1 MDNRKRGC
9 TVMKLI
15 KNYVDGQW
23 IESNTNN
30 FEDVYNPG
38 DGEVIAKCPLSTR
51 EETAKA
57 IDNAAETFKTWSK
70 TSVLKRQKILFKLQ
84 QLLVENTDELA
95 RLITLENGKNFTE
108 AKGEVGRG
116 IENVEHAASIAN
128 LLMGD
133 NLANIATD
141 VEVHNYKY
149 PIGVIGGIAP
159 FNFPMMVPFWMFP
172 MAIACGN
179 TIVMKPSEKTPI
191 LMQRVTELCE
201 EAGVPKGVLNVV
213 NGGVDVVNELLENP
227 KVVGISFVGSK
238 QVGELVY
245 RKGTSHDKRV
255 QSLAGAKNHTIVL
268 KDADIED
275 TVTKTIGGA
284 FGSAGQR
291 CMAGSVI
298 LVEEEIADEFIEKFT
313 QAAKEIK
320 VGDASKDDSVFLG
333 PVIRKENQERTFKYI
348 EEGIKEGATLVL
360 DGREN
365 IPEKGFF
372 VGPTIFDNVKVGMKI
387 WAEEIFAPFVSIIR
401 IKSLKEAIDIAHQN
415 EFANGACIFTNNAAA
430 IRYFRENMDAGMLG
444 VNLGVPAPVAFFA
457 FSGWKHSFYGDLHC
471 NGKDGVNFYTRRKV
485 VTSQLRTGEF
495 DQ

>member
-1 MDNRKRGC
+1 
-9 TVMKLI
+9 MKLI

-275 TVTKTIGGA
+275 TVTKAIGGA

>member
-1 MDNRKRGC
+1 MR
-9 TVMKLI
+9 LI

-23 IESNTNN
+23 IESKAKE

-51 EETAKA
+51 DETKEA
-57 IDNAAETFKTWSK
+57 IENAAETFKTWGK
-70 TSVLKRQKILFKLQ
+70 TSVLSRQKILFKLQ
-84 QLLVENTDELA
+84 QILVEHTDELA
-95 RLITLENGKNFTE
+95 RLITLENGKNFKE

-133 NLANIATD
+133 NLSTIATD

-149 PIGVIGGIAP
+149 PIGVIAGIAP

-179 TIVMKPSEKTPI
+179 TVVMKPSEKTPI

-201 EAGVPKGVLNVV
+201 EAGLPKGVLNVV
-213 NGGVDVVNELLENP
+213 NGGVEVVNEFLENP
-227 KVVGISFVGSK
+227 QVAGISFVGSK
-238 QVGELVY
+238 NIGELVY
-245 RKGTSHDKRV
+245 RKGCQHDKRV
-255 QSLAGAKNHTIVL
+255 QALAGAKNHTIIL

-275 TVTKTIGGA
+275 TVTKAIGGA
-284 FGSAGQR
+284 FGSAGER

-298 LVEEEIADEFIEKFT
+298 LVEEEIADEFVEKFT
-313 QAAKEIK
+313 KAAKELK
-320 VGDASKDDSVFLG
+320 VGDASKDDDVFLG
-333 PVIRKENQERTFKYI
+333 PVIRKENQERTFRYIEKGI
-348 EEGIKEGATLVL
+348 EEGASLIL
-360 DGREN
+360 DGRKN
-365 IPEKGFF
+365 IPGKGFF
-372 VGPTIFDNVKVGMKI
+372 VGPTIFDNCKVGMKI

-401 IKSLKEAIDIAHQN
+401 VKSLKEAIEIAHQN
-415 EFANGACIFTNNAAA
+415 EFANGSCIFTNNAAA
-430 IRYFRENMDAGMLG
+430 IRYFRENIDAGMLG

-471 NGKDGVNFYTRRKV
+471 NGKDSILFYTRRKV
-485 VTSQLRTGEF
+485 VTSQLKTGEF
-495 DQ
+495 DK